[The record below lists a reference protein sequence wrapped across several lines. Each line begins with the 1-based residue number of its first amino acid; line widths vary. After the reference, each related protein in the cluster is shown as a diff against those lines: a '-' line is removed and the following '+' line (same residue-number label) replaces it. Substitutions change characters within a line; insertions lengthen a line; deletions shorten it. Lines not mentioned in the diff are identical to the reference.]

1 MELRHLRYF
10 VALNQT
16 LSFTRAAE
24 LVHVTQSTLSHQ
36 IGQLEEE
43 LGTSLFI
50 RDPRGLQLTPDG
62 ERFLVQAV
70 QALNAIDAGV
80 RSLRAPA
87 QRARQPARIGATPSI
102 SGSFVGPAIAEVLKQ
117 QQGSSVV
124 LLEMTPP
131 EISTALNERRID
143 LGVAYPPLDADGL
156 ACERLFV
163 EELVVMVGVAHE
175 LAHRR
180 RIQVADLHG
189 RSLILPTHRFSI
201 RTLLEQFFQAAGA
214 EPVIVAEV
222 DSIQATLSLL
232 KELDAAALLPALTAL
247 TAPDAHWRSIPV
259 ERPFANRVVTLYRRE
274 GELLQADAK
283 ACHAALRKAA
293 AAVRAR
299 KRGT

>member
-36 IGQLEEE
+36 IGQLEQE
-43 LGTSLFI
+43 LGTTLFV

-87 QRARQPARIGATPSI
+87 QAERQPVRIGATPSI
-102 SGSFVGPAIAEVLKQ
+102 AGSFVGPAIAEVLKR

-124 LLEMTPP
+124 LLDMTPAD
-131 EISTALNERRID
+131 ISVALNERRID
-143 LGVAYPPLDADGL
+143 LGVAYPPLDAEGL
-156 ACERLFV
+156 ASERLFV
-163 EELVVMVGVAHE
+163 EELVVMVGTDHE
-175 LAHRR
+175 LARR
-180 RIQVADLHG
+180 RRLQVADLHG
-189 RSLILPTHRFSI
+189 RALIVPTHRFSI
-201 RTLLEQFFQAAGA
+201 RMLVEQFFKAAGA

-232 KELDAAALLPALTAL
+232 KEMDAAALLPALTA
-247 TAPDAHWRSIPV
+247 PDGPWRSIPV

-274 GELLQADAK
+274 GELLQADTK

-293 AAVRAR
+293 AAVRAG